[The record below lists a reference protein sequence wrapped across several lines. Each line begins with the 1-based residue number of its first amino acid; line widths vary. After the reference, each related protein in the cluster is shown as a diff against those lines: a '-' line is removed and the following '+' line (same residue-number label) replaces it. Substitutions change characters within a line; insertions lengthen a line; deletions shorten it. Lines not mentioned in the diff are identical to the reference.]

1 MNMITRIESE
11 TGDNK
16 PGVSDRLRR
25 MPLLQRG
32 SLVALPVVLV
42 AAGLSI
48 ASKDAPAAMAAPP
61 PPVVTVSTPLVR
73 DVNEWDDYRS
83 EERRVGK
90 ECRWGGATDEEKKKV

>member
-16 PGVSDRLRR
+16 PGVSERLRR
-25 MPLLQRG
+25 MPLWQRG

-61 PPVVTVSTPLVR
+61 PPVVTVANPLVR
-73 DVNEWDDYRS
+73 DVNEWDD
-83 EERRVGK
+83 
-90 ECRWGGATDEEKKKV
+90 